1 MDKLDLLIEE
11 FQKEIRNKLEENNKT
26 TNFTKL
32 FEDFMMTIDEKA
44 SSFTLRTDEDKE
56 PIGTIIF
63 NDDDFLQKPTT
74 KIINYFIDGRF
85 LGQNKLK
92 DLFKEFCKHN
102 FLPNETARIIIPFT
116 NRSSYETISKIFDD
130 KENNNTFFRPK
141 CAPIEDFLKD
151 EDVEGLDT
159 DCQQMCVGWEFKLE
173 NIV

>member
-1 MDKLDLLIEE
+1 MNKLDLLIEE
-11 FQKEIRNKLEENNKT
+11 FQKEIRNKLEENNQT

-74 KIINYFIDGRF
+74 RILNYFIDDRF
-85 LGQNKLK
+85 VGQNKLE

-102 FLPNETARIIIPFT
+102 FLPNETARILISFT
-116 NRSSYETISKIFDD
+116 NKTSYETISKVFDN
-130 KENNNTFFRPK
+130 KENNNRFLRPK
-141 CAPIEDFLKD
+141 CAPIENFLKN
-151 EDVEGLDT
+151 EGVEGLDA
-159 DCQQMCVGWEFKLE
+159 DCQPMSIGWEFKLE